1 MPDATTILRAAGLR
15 RTPARVAV
23 IECLRAAARP
33 LSVQDVQSQMPP
45 GSDLVTVYRTLNTL
59 VGKSL
64 ARRVRADDRGW
75 LFELAGPEASER
87 QTHGHAHFVC
97 DSCGTVE
104 CLPEVPMP
112 DVAAARRQLQKGYEL
127 TTQEVTLH
135 GTCPACH
142 D

>member
-1 MPDATTILRAAGLR
+1 MSDATDILRAAGLR
-15 RTPARVAV
+15 RTPARVGV
-23 IECLRAAARP
+23 IDLLRAATRP
-33 LSVQDVQSQMPP
+33 QSVQELQGQMPP
-45 GSDLVTVYRTLNTL
+45 GADLVTVYRTLNTL

-75 LFELAGPEASER
+75 LYELVATGETKHKE
-87 QTHGHAHFVC
+87 HGHAHFVC

-104 CLPEVPMP
+104 CLPDVPMP
-112 DVAAARRQLQKGYEL
+112 DVAAAKRRLSKGYEL

-135 GTCPACH
+135 GTCPECH

>member
-1 MPDATTILRAAGLR
+1 MLDATAILHAAGLR
-15 RTPARVAV
+15 STPARVGV
-23 IECLRAAARP
+23 IDLLRAATRP
-33 LSVQDVQSQMPP
+33 LSVQDLQGQMPA

-59 VGKSL
+59 VRKAL

-75 LFELAGPEASER
+75 LYELVATDAATPAE
-87 QTHGHAHFVC
+87 HGHAHFVC

-104 CLPEVPMP
+104 CLPDVPMP
-112 DVAAARRQLQKGYEL
+112 DVAAAKRRLQKGYEL

-135 GTCPACH
+135 GTCPECH